1 MARVQQ
7 ASPKQKDAPKVQ
19 QQNAKSKESLAKT
32 NPKREPSK
40 NEILF
45 FRIGISLIALTLL
58 TTAIIFTIR
67 YFMDTD
73 EEAGVYD
80 TYTHVTARELGYF
93 MRFYPESNTYGD
105 FSEFDGYSEYDNLR
119 ALIDGQNRLYFYFY
133 RSSNINEDI
142 TAALQGVSGLED
154 KPVLFV
160 DMDNAQNAELFTN
173 EWLAHLNLDQSRQSM
188 FLIYDIYEE
197 DPFEL
202 WLLTSHIIIEINKL

>member
-7 ASPKQKDAPKVQ
+7 VPQNKKNSPKVQ
-19 QQNAKSKESLAKT
+19 NQGVKSKENLAKT

-45 FRIGISLIALTLL
+45 FRIGISLIALTLI

-67 YFMDTD
+67 YFMDRN

-80 TYTHVTARELGYF
+80 DYTHVTVRELGYF
-93 MRFYPESNTYGD
+93 MRYYPESNSYGD
-105 FSEFDGYSEYDNLR
+105 FSEFDGYSEYDELR
-119 ALIDGQNRLYFYFY
+119 TLIDGQDKLYFYFY

-142 TAALQGVSGLED
+142 TQALQAVEDLSD

-160 DMDNAQNAELFTN
+160 DMDDAQNSELFTN
-173 EWLAHLNLDQSRQSM
+173 EWLRHLNLEDSRQSM
-188 FLIYDIYEE
+188 FLIYDIYADE
-197 DPFEL
+197 PFDL
-202 WLLTSHIIIEINKL
+202 WVLTSHIIIEINKL